1 MFLRV
6 HCSGLVVD
14 AIVVFFVVVVVGDG
28 GGGGGARLYPPVHV
42 QFTCSVQISLS
53 IYTVYF

>member
-1 MFLRV
+1 MFFRV
-6 HCSGLVVD
+6 HCSGWVVD
-14 AIVVFFVVVVVGDG
+14 AVVVVFFVVV

-42 QFTCSVQISLS
+42 QLTCSVQISLS